1 MPISFAF
8 DGDDVIW
15 TQQFISSTVYLDTYA
30 IREISESTE
39 LTTRFAEAI
48 KRKNGTWL
56 LAPLSMGEFAL
67 FEDSRHC
74 ALAETLLAKV
84 VPHIYLFETKPL
96 SEEGD
101 GGLSKRSLPRPAT
114 RNLDWF
120 SRRFCQVSSL
130 PNVFQ
135 GMFQL
140 VHERREEMVESLD
153 GAALPIKATFERC
166 RQFESYRANAK
177 AARPGDGRSRQYVIA
192 GELSRDFVLDLNATI
207 TRNEALDFMHAV
219 DAVDY
224 CDLVLLDK
232 AWERRVNGLRKRIA
246 EEGVDM
252 PIARCF
258 SKRNNG
264 IEGFLDAIERW
275 PEASVS
281 A

>member
-1 MPISFAF
+1 MPISFAV
-8 DGDDVIW
+8 DGDYVVW
-15 TQQFISSTVYLDTYA
+15 TQQFASPTVYLDTYA
-30 IREISESTE
+30 IREISESTQ

-56 LAPLSMGEFAL
+56 LAPLSMGEFAV
-67 FEDSRHC
+67 FKDPRHC
-74 ALAETLLAKV
+74 AQAEILLAQV

-101 GGLSKRSLPRPAT
+101 GGLSQRSRPRPDAK
-114 RNLDWF
+114 NLDWF
-120 SRRFCQVSSL
+120 SQRFCQVGSL
-130 PNVFQ
+130 QDVFQ

-140 VHERREEMVESLD
+140 VHDRREEMLECLN
-153 GAALPIKATFERC
+153 GAALPIKATFERY
-166 RQFESYRANAK
+166 RQAESYRANAK
-177 AARPGDGRSRQYVIA
+177 AAPLGNGRSRQFVIA
-192 GELSRDFVLDLNATI
+192 GELSRDFVLDINANI
-207 TRNEALDFMHAV
+207 SRNDALDFMHAV

-252 PIARCF
+252 PVARCF
-258 SKRNNG
+258 SKSNNG
-264 IEGFLDAIERW
+264 IETFLDAIERW

>member
-1 MPISFAF
+1 MPISFSF

-15 TQQFISSTVYLDTYA
+15 TQQFVSPTAYLDTYA

-39 LTTRFAEAI
+39 ITTRFAEAI
-48 KRKNGTWL
+48 KRTNGTWL

-67 FEDSRHC
+67 FADPRHC
-74 ALAETLLAKV
+74 ALAETLLAQV
-84 VPHIYLFETKPL
+84 VPHIYLFESKPL

-101 GGLSKRSLPRPAT
+101 VGLGQRSLPRPAT
-114 RNLDWF
+114 KNLDWF
-120 SRRFCQVSSL
+120 SRRFCQAGSL
-130 PNVFQ
+130 QDVFQ

-140 VHERREEMVESLD
+140 VHDRREEMVESLD

-177 AARPGDGRSRQYVIA
+177 AARPGDGRSRQFVIA

-207 TRNEALDFMHAV
+207 TRNDALDFMHAV

-246 EEGVDM
+246 EAGVDM

-258 SKRNNG
+258 SKSNNG
-264 IEGFLDAIERW
+264 IEAFLDVIERW
-275 PEASVS
+275 PEASAS

>member
-1 MPISFAF
+1 MQS
-8 DGDDVIW
+8 VC
-15 TQQFISSTVYLDTYA
+15 
-30 IREISESTE
+30 
-39 LTTRFAEAI
+39 
-48 KRKNGTWL
+48 
-56 LAPLSMGEFAL
+56 LSG
-67 FEDSRHC
+67 
-74 ALAETLLAKV
+74 
-84 VPHIYLFETKPL
+84 
-96 SEEGD
+96 
-101 GGLSKRSLPRPAT
+101 RS
-114 RNLDWF
+114 
-120 SRRFCQVSSL
+120 
-130 PNVFQ
+130 
-135 GMFQL
+135 G
-140 VHERREEMVESLD
+140 
-153 GAALPIKATFERC
+153 
-166 RQFESYRANAK
+166 
-177 AARPGDGRSRQYVIA
+177 ARPGDGRSRQYVIA

-246 EEGVDM
+246 EAGIDM